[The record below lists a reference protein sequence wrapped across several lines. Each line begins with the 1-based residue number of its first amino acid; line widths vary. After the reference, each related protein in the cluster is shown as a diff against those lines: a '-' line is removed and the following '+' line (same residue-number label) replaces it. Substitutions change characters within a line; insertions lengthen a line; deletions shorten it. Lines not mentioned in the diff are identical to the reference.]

1 MPCGCSK
8 SKLTSS
14 AHAKQL
20 EQMQTKRERLSKK
33 TVISQSLF
41 VLSGTDITVEQ
52 FEKKK
57 SKKKT

>member
-41 VLSGTDITVEQ
+41 VLSGTDITV
-52 FEKKK
+52 
-57 SKKKT
+57 